1 MSGALVAGSVA
12 LSALLAAPCLR
23 PVSDRSTITVSAA
36 ISLTDALEEIVQA
49 YSRESGDQVRLNLAG
64 SNVLARQV
72 LNGAPVDI
80 FISADQAGIINAVPT
95 PMARVM
101 PSSSQTVVRPSRVS
115 TASSVA
121 TAAIHSCTPSR

>member
-1 MSGALVAGSVA
+1 MAPSRRSAGKAATWRSRFQVSSTAITAKNDRALRAKVAQGPLKLTSTPAMAGPRARATLMPRLDRAMAEGRSRLLTSSGV
-12 LSALLAAPCLR
+12 
-23 PVSDRSTITVSAA
+23 
-36 ISLTDALEEIVQA
+36 
-49 YSRESGDQVRLNLAG
+49 
-64 SNVLARQV
+64 
-72 LNGAPVDI
+72 
-80 FISADQAGIINAVPT
+80 SADQAGIINAVPT